1 MRAGGAGGRKTR
13 MGPRCEQEIMP
24 EVLEIPAE
32 TPENGVIRRDEQG
45 HYLPGQ
51 SGNPSG
57 HPKRTWEQQE
67 ALEEIRKLAPVA
79 ADKIRSMLDDAK
91 VPAVVKARLIEII
104 LERTYGKPEAAIK
117 LSADVQSNEAARA
130 RLEAIAAR
138 IRLEVD

>member
-91 VPAVVKARLIEII
+91 VPAVVKARLILPIA
-104 LERTYGKPEAAIK
+104 TSSP
-117 LSADVQSNEAARA
+117 V
-130 RLEAIAAR
+130 RLMKKI
-138 IRLEVD
+138 